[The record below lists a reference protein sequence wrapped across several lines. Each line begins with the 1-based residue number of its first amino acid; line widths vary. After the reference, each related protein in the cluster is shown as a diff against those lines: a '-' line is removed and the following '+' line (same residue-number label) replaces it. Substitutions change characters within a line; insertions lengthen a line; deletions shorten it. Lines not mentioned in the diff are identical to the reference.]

1 MLPAHLKVADT
12 NVCSTNQLKIGVT
25 TMTTNRST
33 TSTSAAVIASRR
45 DVLRYG
51 LAGAAAGSAL
61 LLPRQPFARQADS
74 FPVVETTAGA
84 VRGRSSDGVAAFKG
98 VRYGAPTGGTNRFL
112 PPRPPAPWKGVKDA
126 LDLGPPCPQFNPD
139 YPIWLDPKTPS
150 EDCLF
155 LNVWTPAIGKGVVAL
170 PVMVWIHGGAFIWG
184 SGGAPMYDGNN
195 LAKSGNVVVVNVNHR
210 LNVFGYSFLAEHADE
225 RFATSGNAGQ
235 LDLIAAL
242 QWVQANIEEFGGD
255 PSNVTVFGQS
265 GGGLKISTLM
275 AMPAARNLFHKAIV
289 QSGSG
294 LKVKEPSEATELA
307 ARIFHQLGE
316 KRGDTAALQKM
327 PTARLLACF
336 KELNTGV
343 LDFAPVVDGVAA
355 LPHQPWAPSAP
366 EYARNIPMMIGTTA
380 EETVAIID
388 RAIAE
393 PIPNDRALL
402 DKIKRYA
409 TLSNP
414 GDVKTAKLLEL
425 YRREMPELSN
435 TELLVR
441 ISTDTGFWH
450 NAMLQ
455 TARKVEA
462 GGAPA
467 YVYEF
472 AWKTPCFGQAW
483 ALHGIELPFV
493 FNINEY
499 GAAWDGN
506 DSAAQRAAADPQND
520 RYELAEQVVAAWS
533 SFARSGN
540 PSTST
545 LRWPAY
551 DLNSRSTMIFD
562 RHSRIVDGVRSNVRE
577 AVLSD

>member
-1 MLPAHLKVADT
+1 MA
-12 NVCSTNQLKIGVT
+12 
-25 TMTTNRST
+25 
-33 TSTSAAVIASRR
+33 STSAAVIASRR

-61 LLPRQPFARQADS
+61 LVPRLPFARQADS
-74 FPVVETTAGA
+74 SPIVETTAGA
-84 VRGRSSDGVAAFKG
+84 IRGRSSDGVTAFRG
-98 VRYGAPTGGTNRFL
+98 VRYGAPTGGANRFL
-112 PPRPPAPWKGVKDA
+112 PPRPPAPWKGVIDA

-139 YPIWLDPKTPS
+139 YPVWLDPKTPS

-155 LNVWTPAIGKGVVAL
+155 LNVWTPALAKGAAL

-184 SGGAPMYDGNN
+184 SGGAPLYDGHN

-225 RFATSGNAGQ
+225 RFAMSGNVGQ

-242 QWVQANIEEFGGD
+242 QWVQGNIERFGGD
-255 PSNVTVFGQS
+255 PSNVTVFGES

-294 LKVKEPSEATELA
+294 LKVTERSEASELA
-307 ARIFHQLGE
+307 ARIYHQLGV

-327 PTARLLACF
+327 PTARLLACYQ
-336 KELNTGV
+336 ELSSSGASSLDTV
-343 LDFAPVVDGVAA
+343 LQFQPVVDGVV
-355 LPHQPWAPSAP
+355 LPHQPWDPSAP
-366 EYARNIPMMIGTTA
+366 DYARDIPMIIGTTA
-380 EETVAIID
+380 EEAVSFMD
-388 RAIAE
+388 RAITE
-393 PIPNDRALL
+393 PVPDDRALL
-402 DKIKRYA
+402 DGIERYSILSKVDSEKA
-409 TLSNP
+409 TR
-414 GDVKTAKLLEL
+414 LLPL
-425 YRREMPELSN
+425 YRREMPGLSN

-441 ISTDTGFWH
+441 ISTDTGFWR

-455 TARKVEA
+455 IARKIEA

-467 YVYEF
+467 YMYEF

-483 ALHGIELPFV
+483 ALHGMELPFV
-493 FNINEY
+493 FNIMEY

-506 DSAAQRAAADPQND
+506 DSAAQRAAADPEKH
-520 RYELAEQVVAAWS
+520 RYRLAEQVVAAWA
-533 SFARSGN
+533 SFARTGN

-551 DLNSRSTMIFD
+551 NLKSRPTMIFD
-562 RHSRIVDGVRSNVRE
+562 RQSRIVDDLRSGVRE
-577 AVLSD
+577 AVLSG